1 MAINTKGLFMTP
13 QELQSNALRTLQER
27 QAAIS
32 GMGGS
37 MDALLGQVAAGGEV
51 AGGMMAQGLK
61 NVFGIK
67 TAEERAAEKTQAR
80 LKEASTDY
88 HGLMAL
94 GQEFM
99 KEGNMREAYAVMQMA
114 EPLKPEKTDPLKPQS
129 QYGKIAVDE
138 GLAVGTPDYVARVR
152 QLYADD
158 NAEGGVDI
166 KDTNDIKNI
175 FAHAKFKFGCD
186 ARDPE
191 CFRKAEA
198 SYKELKRDDQIEV
211 LGYKTAEAAR
221 EKAMASANAVR
232 TANSALRILDSGEVN
247 IGSFPATRQGLDKFI
262 ATFLPSFGSTAGE
275 RASRTALLLSQTKT
289 LAGELLSSGMFG
301 EGTGISQRD
310 LQTAEEIAGA
320 ADTLTPESMK
330 EILELNAKM
339 NAAKIMRFNQR
350 VDNYSPDFFA
360 RTVYGSP
367 DSFKVMIEP
376 LYETKNVGVK
386 PSVETVPYYDPD
398 SDMMFDIPKLA
409 KKALGSD
416 GKTYYIFE
424 GKTYSLDGTPVDA
437 EIN

>member
-1 MAINTKGLFMTP
+1 MATDYSGLFTTP
-13 QELQSNALRTLQER
+13 QELQANTLNQLQKR

-37 MDALLGQVAAGGEV
+37 MDALLGQIAAGGGTSG
-51 AGGMMAQGLK
+51 AMMAQGIKSMFGLK
-61 NVFGIK
+61 SS
-67 TAEERAAEKTQAR
+67 AEMQAAKMQERLAQA
-80 LKEASTDY
+80 KGDY
-88 HGLMAL
+88 AGLMTL
-94 GQEFM
+94 GQELM
-99 KEGNMREAYAVMQMA
+99 NDGNMKDAYAVMKMA
-114 EPLKPEKTDPLKPQS
+114 KEFEPE
-129 QYGKIAVDE
+129 A
-138 GLAVGTPDYVARVR
+138 
-152 QLYADD
+152 
-158 NAEGGVDI
+158 GVDI
-166 KDTNDIKNI
+166 TDTNDIKNI

-191 CFRKAEA
+191 CFKKAEA
-198 SYKELKRDDQIEV
+198 SYKQLKRDDQIEV
-211 LGYKTAEAAR
+211 LGYKTAEASR
-221 EKAMASANAVR
+221 EKAEASANAIR

-262 ATFLPSFGSTAGE
+262 ATFLPSYGSTASE

-330 EILELNAKM
+330 KILELNAKM
-339 NAAKIMRFNQR
+339 NAAKVMRFNQR

-367 DSFKVMIEP
+367 DNFKVMIEP
-376 LYETKNVGVK
+376 LYQTKNVGVK
-386 PSVETVPYYDPD
+386 PPVETVSYYDPD
-398 SDMMFDIPKLA
+398 TDMLYDIPKLA